1 MGRRELLSV
10 RPSPACLLLCRTRA
24 DLEGRKSL
32 KAVPLQQV
40 PRSGEGCSPLSA
52 SADLDRYSLRSKAR
66 HLGLLEKRRRRK
78 SHAALRRSA
87 VHKEIRRGARV
98 ATVGRPPQPAKTS
111 QATIALHAKRKG
123 NPAAT
128 AFASPIARRRSRPAR
143 SVLFRAGGS
152 AGGPHLAA
160 AGPRSPAPLG
170 SRLARTEG

>member
-1 MGRRELLSV
+1 MSCCRSDF
-10 RPSPACLLLCRTRA
+10 PSPAFSSVALGRTWKGERVSKLCRCNKCQGAASGARRSPRRPTSTGTA
-24 DLEGRKSL
+24 CEG
-32 KAVPLQQV
+32 
-40 PRSGEGCSPLSA
+40 
-52 SADLDRYSLRSKAR
+52 KAR

-143 SVLFRAGGS
+143 SGLFRAGGS